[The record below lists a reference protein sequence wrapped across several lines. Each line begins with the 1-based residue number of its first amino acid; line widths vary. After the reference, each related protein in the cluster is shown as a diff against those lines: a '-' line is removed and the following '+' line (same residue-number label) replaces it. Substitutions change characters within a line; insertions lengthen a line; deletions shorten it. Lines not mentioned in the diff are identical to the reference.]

1 MARLTFIG
9 QAARKLRPGDLYLLN
24 GYCEIVEDKQGKT
37 PVQLLGTPGL
47 VRFVTIAAAGGMR
60 VLYTASN
67 GRLFGIQGNQF
78 FELFANGAGVVR
90 GSITSSANPISMADN
105 GRHLFLADHYEGW
118 VLDMATNSFTRVTDP
133 DFPGASKVD
142 FLDGYFV
149 FVHPNSQQFGW
160 TDLLSTDLDAL
171 NFSSA
176 EGSPDQLVTQLVMH
190 REYWAIGK
198 TSTEIFV
205 PSGDPDAPFARVQ
218 GTFLHQGT
226 TAINSVARLGETACW
241 LSNTDQGAPIVVQ
254 VSGYNPQRVS
264 THPIETIIQGY
275 STVED
280 AVAWGELWQGH
291 WQYTI
296 TFPTANATWRLDM
309 VTGLWAQLGSLN
321 PVTGAVD
328 RYPASCFTFAFN
340 RHLYG
345 SHSTGA
351 LYEARSDAY
360 TFDGSPLR
368 REAILPPVY
377 SPENGNRVI
386 HKSLQIDLRT
396 GVGSD
401 EGSIPQNNPHL
412 MVSWSNDSGESW
424 SAERLVPIGRVGE
437 HRARAKLYQLGMAR
451 DRRYKI
457 ALTDAVRFEVDNILI
472 DIAPGVT

>member
-1 MARLTFIG
+1 MPRLQFVG
-9 QAARKLRPGDLYLLN
+9 QAARKLRPGDLHLLN
-24 GYCEIVEDKQGKT
+24 AYTEVIESKSGKT
-37 PVQLLGTPGL
+37 PIQLLGTPGL
-47 VRFVTIAAAGGMR
+47 TRFISLAAAGGMR

-67 GRLFGIQGNQF
+67 GRVFGIQGNVF
-78 FELFANGAGVVR
+78 FELLGNGTGVVR
-90 GSITSSANPISMADN
+90 GVIASSFNPISMADN
-105 GRHLFLADHYEGW
+105 GISLMLVDHYEGW
-118 VLDMATNSFTRVTDP
+118 VFTFSTNVFLKITDP

-149 FVHPNSQQFGW
+149 FVHPGSQQFGW
-160 TDLLSTDLDAL
+160 TNLLSTDLDAL

-241 LSNTDQGAPIVVQ
+241 LSNTDQGQPIVVQ

-264 THPIETIIQGY
+264 THPMETILQGY
-275 STVED
+275 STVDD
-280 AVAWGELWQGH
+280 AQAWGELWQGH
-291 WQYTI
+291 WWYTL

-309 VTGLWAQLGSLN
+309 STGLWAQLGSLN

-328 RYPASCFTFAFN
+328 RYPASCFTFGFN
-340 RHLYG
+340 RHIYG

-351 LYEARSDAY
+351 VYEARSDAY
-360 TFDGSPLR
+360 TFDGAVR
-368 REAILPPVY
+368 RIEAILPPVY
-377 SPENGNRVI
+377 SPEDGNRVI

-396 GVGSD
+396 GVGAD
-401 EGSIPQNNPHL
+401 GGSIPHSNPQL
-412 MVSWSNDSGESW
+412 MLSWSNDGGESW
-424 SAERLVPIGRVGE
+424 SAERLMQVGRIGESRV
-437 HRARAKLYQLGMAR
+437 RAKAYQLGMAR

-457 ALTDAVRFEVDNILI
+457 AMTDGVRFELDNILI